1 MVSISEL
8 MSAVRQIQKVPDA
21 QKMESIA
28 QVLSKIDD
36 DRDGTVRVD
45 DVLKV
50 FFLEQLQ
57 FFLNTLFFLR
67 SLS

>member
-1 MVSISEL
+1 MVTVSEL
-8 MSAVRQIQKVPDA
+8 MSAVHQIQKVPDA

-50 FFLEQLQ
+50 
-57 FFLNTLFFLR
+57 
-67 SLS
+67 